1 MNTLVRVG
9 LSLSPAVVF
18 PLMAGFGI
26 EAFFATPLLAV
37 FLGLI
42 LVTRRYLAIS
52 RGQVAA

>member
-1 MNTLVRVG
+1 
-9 LSLSPAVVF
+9 
-18 PLMAGFGI
+18 MAGFGI

-52 RGQVAA
+52 RRQVAA